1 MSINKFRSVL
11 YKAAKILGDIQA
23 VKSGSSKKM
32 AKRVGRRTAG
42 KATGRMLRKLFK

>member
-11 YKAAKILGDIQA
+11 YKTAKILGDFQA
-23 VKSGSSKKM
+23 VKSGSSTKI
-32 AKRVGRRTAG
+32 AKRIGKRAAG